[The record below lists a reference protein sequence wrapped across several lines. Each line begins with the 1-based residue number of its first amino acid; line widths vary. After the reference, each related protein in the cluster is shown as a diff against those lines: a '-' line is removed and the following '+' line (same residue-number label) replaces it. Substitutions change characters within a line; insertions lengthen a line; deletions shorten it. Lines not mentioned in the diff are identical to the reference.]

1 MPLTDLEI
9 RRAKPSEKA
18 YTEADGNGLSLQ
30 IVPNGSKG
38 WCFRYRFEGT
48 WILLLVT
55 IPYKAMRLSS
65 LKISVLIA
73 LTLEIIKM
81 VRILT

>member
-38 WCFRYRFEGT
+38 WRFRYRFEGT